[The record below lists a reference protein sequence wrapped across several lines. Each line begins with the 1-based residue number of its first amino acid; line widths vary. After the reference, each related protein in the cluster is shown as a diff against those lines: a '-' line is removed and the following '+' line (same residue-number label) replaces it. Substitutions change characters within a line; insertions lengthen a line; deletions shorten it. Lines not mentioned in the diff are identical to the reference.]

1 MEERVDAVTK
11 GQHLFA
17 LFLRTNSLTVCSS
30 ALAWMAGFLLSA
42 APGTTDAEHVA
53 FQVLFGLMCMRT
65 MLLFFSSMVSTA
77 FRHFSFEKNVL
88 FVSAVVS
95 MCFIFSGFLIP
106 PDRLPEWTKLLQW
119 LNPFYWSFGPML
131 KLRILSLPALHGDCV
146 TTDGAAPMS
155 AFQCMS
161 QSPSAQKTSLLL
173 VLQIFKV
180 GSIDIYSYLLILL
193 LLQAAYATSSYLFL
207 SEPWKNAHTKCQP
220 MILRMPTTGG
230 QVEGR
235 KEQTTKLNPL
245 AGQSALSATA
255 PHVPLPSP
263 PLAAGVTPQSL
274 SLTPQLATCHPL
286 VSASSLSPA
295 EPAAAATAA
304 ADVAAPP
311 RVSPTRSDE
320 DANESSRTLGETPQ
334 AEKQA
339 GLRTA
344 STQMQ
349 L

>member
-1 MEERVDAVTK
+1 
-11 GQHLFA
+11 
-17 LFLRTNSLTVCSS
+17 
-30 ALAWMAGFLLSA
+30 
-42 APGTTDAEHVA
+42 
-53 FQVLFGLMCMRT
+53 

-88 FVSAVVS
+88 FVSGVVS

-106 PDRLPEWTKLLQW
+106 PDRLPQWTKLIQW

-131 KLRILSLPALHGDCV
+131 KLSISSLPALHGDCV
-146 TTDGAAPMS
+146 TTDGAEPMS

-180 GSIDIYSYLLILL
+180 GSIDVYSYLLILL
-193 LLQAAYATSSYLFL
+193 LLQAAYAASSYLFL

-230 QVEGR
+230 QGEGR
-235 KEQTTKLNPL
+235 KEQTVKLNPL
-245 AGQSALSATA
+245 AEQPALSATA
-255 PHVPLPSP
+255 PHLPLLSP
-263 PLAAGVTPQSL
+263 PLAAGVTPLTL
-274 SLTPQLATCHPL
+274 SLAPPLSTCHPL
-286 VSASSLSPA
+286 VSASSLSPSAA
-295 EPAAAATAA
+295 EPAAAAGAVA
-304 ADVAAPP
+304 ADPP
-311 RVSPTRSDE
+311 RGSHTRSDE
-320 DANESSRTLGETPQ
+320 DANEASRRGGETPQ

-339 GLRTA
+339 GMRNA
-344 STQMQ
+344 STQTQ